1 MSAVLDMPGGGGAVC
16 RRLGG
21 SGGGVVPVRC
31 THSSL
36 EGPAGN
42 SHQHRPLAHTFTV
55 TVTGVDSLGFRI
67 KLFCE

>member
-1 MSAVLDMPGGGGAVC
+1 MSAVDMPGGGGAVC

>member
-1 MSAVLDMPGGGGAVC
+1 MSAVLDMTGGGGAVC

-21 SGGGVVPVRC
+21 SGGGVVAGRC

-42 SHQHRPLAHTFTV
+42 SHQSASYFY
-55 TVTGVDSLGFRI
+55 SY
-67 KLFCE
+67 K